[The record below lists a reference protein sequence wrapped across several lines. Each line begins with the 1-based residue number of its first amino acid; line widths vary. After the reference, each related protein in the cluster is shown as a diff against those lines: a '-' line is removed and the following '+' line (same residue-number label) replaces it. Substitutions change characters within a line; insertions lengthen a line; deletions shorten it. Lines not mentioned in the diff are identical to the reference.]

1 MMYKKKT
8 SRAVRRKFED
18 VSGLS
23 ITSLLDI
30 LTIMLV
36 FLIKNVSVD
45 AQRVTVPDNMIFPPT
60 ITNDELLDNGVTIVV
75 KLYQDKI
82 LLGTDNLNAGSLE
95 DLVANAAKR
104 EMIFEYMRDEAIHII
119 NLDEDKTKFKPCLLI
134 QADKDIPVQYVT
146 ELIKLSAGAY
156 YENIYFSTLEEDW
169 LKRE

>member
-1 MMYKKKT
+1 MHKKKT

-18 VSGLS
+18 IGGLS
-23 ITSLLDI
+23 ITSLLVI

-45 AQRVTVPDNMIFPPT
+45 AQRVTVPENMVFPPT

-75 KLYQDKI
+75 KMYQDRI
-82 LLGTDNLNAGSLE
+82 LLGANNLNAGSLT
-95 DLVANAAKR
+95 DLVNNVPKR
-104 EMIFEYMRDEAIHII
+104 QMIFNYMKEEAIRII
-119 NLDEDKTKFKPCLLI
+119 DLDKDKTKFKPCLLI
-134 QADKDIPVQYVT
+134 QADKEIPVQYVT

-169 LKRE
+169 LKRQ

>member
-1 MMYKKKT
+1 MIKKKTT

-18 VSGLS
+18 VGGLS

-45 AQRVTVPDNMIFPPT
+45 AQRVTVPENMIFPPT

-75 KLYQDKI
+75 KMYQDRI
-82 LLGTDNLNAGSLE
+82 LLGTDNLYAGSLT
-95 DLVANAAKR
+95 DLVGNVAKR
-104 EMIFEYMRDEAIHII
+104 QMIFEYMKNEAVRII

-134 QADKDIPVQYVT
+134 QADKGIPVQYIT
-146 ELIKLSAGAY
+146 ELIKLSAGAFF
-156 YENIYFSTLEEDW
+156 ENIYFSTLEEDW
-169 LKRE
+169 LKRQ